1 MTSDNFD
8 YDEWEDRINAYLTDK
23 MTDADRIEFEQNM
36 SINNDLK
43 EAVAFDKAVKKR
55 ATEYHLFEHIKPQ
68 LDDFVKEKTQPDDDK
83 IEENKQSPQSK
94 YPLSI
99 KQFLGSLGLI
109 LLIVI
114 GYWAFNNY
122 QKSENHKYIMTKWLN
137 NEPLAYN
144 NTNLQQFQV
153 GADSLAI
160 IAYTAKQFAEAEQ
173 FFMQNDTKQSNDFG
187 PRGLYRAINALMI
200 KPPKTDLAIGIL
212 EARYDNKNTFRYDAI
227 EWYLAMAYLQKE
239 DYKKAKN
246 ILENMGKQ
254 SKYASQAVE
263 LLRFLNE
270 KQF

>member
-1 MTSDNFD
+1 MTTDNFD

-55 ATEYHLFEHIKPQ
+55 ATEYHLFEHIKPH
-68 LDDFVKEKTQPDDDK
+68 LDDFVKEKTLPDNDK
-83 IEENKQSPQSK
+83 KEENKKSPQSK
-94 YPLSI
+94 YPFSI
-99 KQFLGSLGLI
+99 KQFLSGLGLV
-109 LLIVI
+109 LLSVI

-122 QKSENHKYIMTKWLN
+122 QKSENQKYIMAKWLDN
-137 NEPLAYN
+137 APLAYD
-144 NTNLQQFQV
+144 NTNLQQYQT
-153 GADSLAI
+153 GSDSLAI
-160 IAYTAKQFAEAEQ
+160 IVYEAKQFEEAEKL
-173 FFMQNDTKQSNDFG
+173 FIQNDTKQVNDFG

-200 KPPKTDLAIGIL
+200 KPPKTDLAIEIL
-212 EARYDNKNTFRYDAI
+212 VARYDNKNTFRFDVV

-246 ILENMGKQ
+246 ILENIDKQ
-254 SKYASQAVE
+254 SEYANQAVE